1 MSRGLQGVREA
12 PTGAEMADLLDICG
26 RRWALR
32 VVWEL
37 RGGAMNFRGLRAAC
51 GEISPGVL
59 QSRLHEWRRVNVVES
74 IPRLGYRL
82 TVRGEQL
89 FQLLAPLSEWAAAG
103 DDAASTD
110 KRKYVR

>member
-1 MSRGLQGVREA
+1 MSKWLQSVREA
-12 PTGAEMADLLDICG
+12 PTAAKMAELLDVCG

-37 RGGAMNFRGLRAAC
+37 RRGAMNFRSLRTAC

-59 QSRLHEWRRVNVVES
+59 QSRLHGWRRLDVVES

-82 TVRGEQL
+82 TARGEQL
-89 FQLLAPLSEWAAAG
+89 FQLLAPLSDWAGAGVDAAG
-103 DDAASTD
+103 H
-110 KRKYVR
+110 RKEKAD

>member
-1 MSRGLQGVREA
+1 
-12 PTGAEMADLLDICG
+12 MAQLLDICG

-37 RGGAMNFRGLRAAC
+37 RGGAMNFRGLRTAC

-59 QSRLHEWRRVNVVES
+59 QSRLHEWRRLNVVES

-82 TVRGEQL
+82 TMRGEQL
-89 FQLLAPLSEWAAAG
+89 FQLLGPLSEWARAG
-103 DDAASTD
+103 DDVASY
-110 KRKYVR
+110 RKEKAP